1 MKNTGLRHVNHEIV
15 ENLIKRLF
23 DSKGAS
29 PYDCALMLSGQLP
42 KTVDPRKLAR
52 QGLQFE
58 GSLALKQFDRLVGS
72 LADDQGEVK
81 VFLHFYM
88 SEDHR
93 VVLQGYVE
101 ANLKMICQRCLD
113 VAELPVRSDL
123 NLMGVLTDEQ
133 ARSLP
138 EGYEPLMLIDEPM
151 ELVPLL
157 EEELLLS
164 LPIVAYHP
172 PEACQVQQSFT
183 TESDGEAEAFA
194 AQAEEEEKRRNPFS
208 VLASLKTDATEP
220 K

>member
-1 MKNTGLRHVNHEIV
+1 
-15 ENLIKRLF
+15 
-23 DSKGAS
+23 
-29 PYDCALMLSGQLP
+29 MLSGQLP
-42 KTVDPRKLAR
+42 KTIDPRKLAR
-52 QGLQFE
+52 QGLKFE
-58 GSLALKQFDRLVGS
+58 GSLALKQFDRLVAS
-72 LADDQGEVK
+72 LADDQGEVQ

-93 VVLQGYVE
+93 VVLEGYVE

-138 EGYEPLMLIDEPM
+138 EGYEPLMLREEPM
-151 ELVPLL
+151 ALLPLL

-183 TESDGEAEAFA
+183 TESDEEAKA
-194 AQAEEEEKRRNPFS
+194 ARAEEERKRRNPFS
-208 VLASLKTDATEP
+208 VLASLKADQKKSE
-220 K
+220 